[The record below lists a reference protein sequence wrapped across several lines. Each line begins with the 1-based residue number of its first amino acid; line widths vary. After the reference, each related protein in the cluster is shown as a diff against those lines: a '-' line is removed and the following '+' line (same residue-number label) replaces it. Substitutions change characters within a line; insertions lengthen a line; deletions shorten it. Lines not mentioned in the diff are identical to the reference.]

1 MKHLKNLTS
10 PKNSVDKVLADL
22 ELCEKHLETDKQFL
36 TGGLI
41 NAQRKYSEKCKAAN
55 PSKKVL
61 MELSWERVE
70 FNELLQQCQC
80 LLSHVKTVKASVG
93 KSSRVMHVQ
102 KSMEDKKSDWE
113 KYLRICLSKEDNLQ
127 PHMYLFFYYLISA
140 VTRNLIVFPFNMFPT
155 IH

>member
-1 MKHLKNLTS
+1 MH
-10 PKNSVDKVLADL
+10 
-22 ELCEKHLETDKQFL
+22 
-36 TGGLI
+36 
-41 NAQRKYSEKCKAAN
+41 RKYSEKCKAAN

-70 FNELLQQCQC
+70 FNELLQQCKC

-93 KSSRVMHVQ
+93 QSSRVMHVQ

-113 KYLRICLSKEDNLQ
+113 KYLRDFCLSKEDNLQ
-127 PHMYLFFYYLISA
+127 PHMYLFFYYLMGA